1 MLCDGNRTQ
10 KIDIVEELQLSASG
24 ATRHTT
30 FPGNMRR
37 EGDKSRKELITDISR
52 NTMQLFARMH
62 GKPN

>member
-30 FPGNMRR
+30 FPGNRR
-37 EGDKSRKELITDISR
+37 RQDDKKQEGTD
-52 NTMQLFARMH
+52 N
-62 GKPN
+62 

>member
-37 EGDKSRKELITDISR
+37 QGDKKQEGTD
-52 NTMQLFARMH
+52 N
-62 GKPN
+62 